1 MKELLKKIYRT
12 IKYLYN
18 YISCFRKF
26 GRVGLRTTINKPL
39 RVVGGRRIY
48 IGNSCFILDG
58 LRIEAIS
65 KWLDK
70 NYEPRIDIDDR
81 VTVGQNCHF
90 TCANRLHIGKGV
102 SILPQV
108 LITDIE
114 HEYIPDKSLRETGL
128 EVGSVEIGENAV
140 IGMGARILG
149 HKDIKIGKSAIIGT
163 NAVVTHDVP
172 DYSMVA
178 GIPAKVIKK
187 YDFELKKWIK
197 VEE

>member
-12 IKYLYN
+12 IKYLYH
-18 YISCFRKF
+18 YIFCFHKF

-39 RVVGGRRIY
+39 RVVGGKRIY
-48 IGNSCFILDG
+48 IGSSCFILDG

-65 KWLDK
+65 KWLGK
-70 NYEPRIDIDDR
+70 KYEPRIDIDDR

-128 EVGSVEIGENAV
+128 EIGSVEIGENAV

-149 HKDIKIGKSAIIGT
+149 HKRIKIGKSAIIGT

-187 YDFELKKWIK
+187 YDFNLQKWVK
-197 VEE
+197 C

>member
-1 MKELLKKIYRT
+1 M
-12 IKYLYN
+12 
-18 YISCFRKF
+18 
-26 GRVGLRTTINKPL
+26 
-39 RVVGGRRIY
+39 
-48 IGNSCFILDG
+48 
-58 LRIEAIS
+58 
-65 KWLDK
+65 
-70 NYEPRIDIDDR
+70 
-81 VTVGQNCHF
+81 
-90 TCANRLHIGKGV
+90 HIGKGV

-128 EVGSVEIGENAV
+128 EIGSVEIGGNAV

-149 HKDIKIGKSAIIGT
+149 HKRIKIGKSAIIGT

-187 YDFELKKWIK
+187 YDFNLQKWVK
-197 VEE
+197 C

>member
-149 HKDIKIGKSAIIGT
+149 HKGIKIGKSAIIGT

-172 DYSMVA
+172 DYTMVA
-178 GIPAKVIKK
+178 GIPEKVIKK

-197 VEE
+197 VDE